1 MKDFL
6 HSLIFKPTSSSPY
19 AYIKSPN
26 SKTSPKDG
34 QWEKGKEKESW
45 YWHTKQRH
53 MMAAEMDD
61 AFRVRKWVVVF
72 LVCLGVGVAF
82 CGTWIVMW
90 IVNRVFDVWRG

>member
-1 MKDFL
+1 
-6 HSLIFKPTSSSPY
+6 
-19 AYIKSPN
+19 
-26 SKTSPKDG
+26 
-34 QWEKGKEKESW
+34 
-45 YWHTKQRH
+45 